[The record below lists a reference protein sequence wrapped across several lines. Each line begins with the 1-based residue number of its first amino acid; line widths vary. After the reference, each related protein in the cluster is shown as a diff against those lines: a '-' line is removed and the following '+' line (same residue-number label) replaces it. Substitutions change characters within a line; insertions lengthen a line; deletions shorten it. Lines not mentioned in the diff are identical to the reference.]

1 MKTEKEKFLDGEPYY
16 IMDPELAAD
25 ETRAR
30 RLCKQINELDDLQT
44 QEKDDLVRK
53 LFGSVGK
60 SPYVQPNFRCDFGY
74 NIHVGD
80 DFLCNYDCV
89 ILDIAPVTIGDHCFM
104 GPKAQIYS
112 ADHPLDPTL
121 RGNFIG
127 IGHPVTIGD
136 NVWLGASS
144 VVLPGVTL
152 GNNVVVGANSTVTKS
167 FGDDV
172 ILAGSP
178 ARVIGKKPA
187 AGCEADQILRE
198 HLFVED

>member
-1 MKTEKEKFLDGEPYY
+1 MQTEKEKFLAGEPYY
-16 IMDPELAAD
+16 IMDSQLAAD
-25 ETRAR
+25 ETNAR
-30 RLCKQINELDDLQT
+30 RLCKQINELDDQQVL
-44 QEKDDLVRK
+44 EKDSLIRK

-80 DFLCNYDCV
+80 NFLCNYDCV
-89 ILDIAPVTIGDHCFM
+89 ILDIAPVTIGNHCFM
-104 GPKAQIYS
+104 GPKAQIYA
-112 ADHPLDPTL
+112 ADHPLDPVL

-127 IGHPVTIGD
+127 TGQPVTIGD

-152 GNNVVVGANSTVTKS
+152 GDNVVVGANSTVTES

-172 ILAGSP
+172 IIVGSP
-178 ARVIGKKPA
+178 ARVVGKRPTT
-187 AGCEADQILRE
+187 GYDTEQILAD
-198 HLFVED
+198 HLFND